1 MILTRQTFQYENKTL
16 IEKAVIRP
24 PFRKEGIS
32 QNQGC
37 FLYMKGA
44 TARLL
49 SATEVVA
56 LAPRETVLLKC
67 DTYYL
72 DFIQHSD
79 EQTVEVIA
87 VHLYPAILKKIYSNE
102 LPALIEQQRAGNPK
116 TQRIADELVIAK
128 FIESLE
134 FYFEHPTLVNNDLL
148 ELKIKELVLLLVQTR
163 NVTSVIALITDL
175 YSTQTVELREV
186 VDLHLYS
193 NLSVDEL
200 ATLCHM
206 SPSTF
211 KREFKKE
218 FNSSPA
224 RYINDQKLKKARE
237 LLSVSDLPIGD
248 IAYEVGFND
257 PLYFTRLFTR
267 KEGVPPSTYRNE
279 IVG

>member
-1 MILTRQTFQYENKTL
+1 MIISRQTFQYKNKTL

-24 PFRKEGIS
+24 PFRKAGIY

-37 FLYMKGA
+37 FLYMKEA
-44 TARLL
+44 TAKLF
-49 SATEVVA
+49 SATEIVA

-67 DTYYL
+67 DTYYM

-79 EQTVEVIA
+79 EQTIEVIA
-87 VHLYPAILKKIYSNE
+87 VHLYPEILKKIYSNE
-102 LPALIEQQRAGNPK
+102 LPALVEQQRGGSTK
-116 TQRIADELVIAK
+116 TQHIVDEIVIAK

-148 ELKIKELVLLLVQTR
+148 ELKIRELVLLLIQTK
-163 NVTSVIALITDL
+163 NVASVVALIADL

-186 VDLHLYS
+186 VELHLYS

-200 ATLCHM
+200 AALCHM

-218 FNSSPA
+218 FASSPA
-224 RYINDQKLKKARE
+224 KYINDQKLKKARD

-267 KEGVPPSTYRNE
+267 KEGVPPSTYRNT
-279 IVG
+279 IVD